1 MARPDPLMK
10 ILFLARHF
18 TYFRNFESVLRD
30 LASRGHQLHLAVE
43 QDESLGG
50 TKLVQSLLD
59 EFPNVTAGVLP
70 NALKTIGR
78 GRRRASGSASITC
91 AISIRSSTGHTSSA
105 NVREDARQGG
115 S

>member
-1 MARPDPLMK
+1 MARPEPLMK

-18 TYFRNFESVLRD
+18 RYFRNFESVLRG
-30 LASRGHQLHLAVE
+30 LASRGHQIHLAVE

-50 TKLVQSLLD
+50 SKLVQSLLD
-59 EFPNVTAGVLP
+59 EFPNVTARRSDL
-70 NALKTIGR
+70 NALKTMDMAATRLRLGLDYLR
-78 GRRRASGSASITC
+78 YQHPVFDR
-91 AISIRSSTGHTSSA
+91 HTSSA